1 MTVVAAAQFAPT
13 TNTAN
18 NLSEIE
24 RLVQAAARQG
34 AEVVLLPEYSSWFPG
49 QLSEEVSGNAE
60 TLDGPFG
67 SAVSRLAGRYKVTI
81 IAGML
86 ETVPD
91 ADPRPYNTVIAVDPD
106 GSLLACYRKI
116 HLYDAFGSEESRWIR
131 PGPLDQ
137 EALFEHSGLIFGI
150 QTCYD
155 LRFPELSRLRS
166 TAGATVLLVPAQWVP
181 GPSKE
186 LHWTTLLRARAIE
199 NTAYVV
205 AADHGPPAGIGLSS
219 IYDPAGACIDT
230 LLEPTGLATGTLTLE
245 HIQNVRSQ
253 NPALK
258 MRCIRIPAVTPTA

>member
-1 MTVVAAAQFAPT
+1 MTVVTAAQFAPT
-13 TNTAN
+13 RNKAN
-18 NLSEIE
+18 NLTAIE
-24 RLVQAAARQG
+24 RLVKAATRQG
-34 AEVVLLPEYSSWFPG
+34 AEVVLFPEYSSWFPG
-49 QLSEEVSGNAE
+49 QLSEQVSGNAE
-60 TLDGPFG
+60 ALDGPFV
-67 SAVSRLAGRYKVTI
+67 AAMSRLASQYKVTI
-81 IAGML
+81 AAGML

-91 ADPRPYNTVIAVDPD
+91 SDPRPYNTVVSVGP
-106 GSLLACYRKI
+106 GGTLLACYRKV

-137 EALFEHSGLIFGI
+137 EPLFEHSGLIFGI

-166 TAGATVLLVPAQWVP
+166 AAGASVLLVPAQWVP

-205 AADHGPPAGIGLSS
+205 AADHGPPAGIGLSA
-219 IYDPAGACIDT
+219 IYDPAGACIDS
-230 LLEPTGLATGTLTLE
+230 LFEPTGLATGTLTLE
-245 HIQNVRSQ
+245 HIQGVRSE

-258 MRCIRIPAVTPTA
+258 MRRIDLPATAPRA